1 VSSKSYRRDMGRW
14 VDQAERLRADEE
26 TSQQCRNQETS
37 QQMSVD
43 ATLTTRAGT
52 YGKFQRNAA
61 ISQSLKYVARS
72 SDNWDR
78 LEGDQQ
84 ESLDQMFSKIGR
96 LLTGDPNHY
105 DSWHDLAGYA
115 TLVAER
121 LNGNS
126 R

>member
-1 VSSKSYRRDMGRW
+1 MGRW